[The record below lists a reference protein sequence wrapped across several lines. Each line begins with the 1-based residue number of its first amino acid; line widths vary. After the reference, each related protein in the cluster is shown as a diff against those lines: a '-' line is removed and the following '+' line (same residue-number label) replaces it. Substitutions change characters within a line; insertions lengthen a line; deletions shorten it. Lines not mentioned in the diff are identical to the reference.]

1 MTSFISAGNA
11 RRICATVGAFFLFA
25 WAGMA
30 AAQPGSVDA
39 SYGSG
44 GSYVSGVALG
54 DSVRALALQSDNKA
68 ILAGNCNSV
77 SPATS
82 FCVTRLTASGTV
94 DTSFN
99 GTGKAFVTMGSLNST
114 LESVV
119 IQPDGKI
126 VVAGNCTVSSAPR
139 WCVARIMPDGTMD
152 ASFGAGGKAYFAVF
166 TGAGQ
171 SSSAAAVAVQSGKL
185 LVAGTCTS
193 SATDASV
200 CAIRVNADGTQDV
213 PWTSGGLASS
223 GKPFHVLTARRIV
236 VLNDGRFLIAS
247 NDVDTFNLSP
257 SRFNLTRFL
266 ANGTVDSA
274 YGNSQ
279 FHPGHLVPTMSNG
292 SNTVFSV
299 ALQPDDKVVMAGRCE
314 STANDGDFK
323 FCMARAT
330 QNGDPLNNIPW
341 VDFALV
347 LSAHNSLLPNK
358 PVHVALQGD
367 GRIVLAGTCREFPE
381 FSMTLAE
388 TVCVRRYWPTGAFD
402 DSLAEAPNP
411 AATLA
416 ATADGGVVIQS
427 DGKILVA
434 GATVSP
440 TDKTAMRFLGGPL
453 SYRACS
459 LDMDGDGLTTA
470 TIDGLISTRV
480 MLGLTGTAVTN
491 GITFPAAATR
501 TNWTAIRNFLVT
513 HCGMNLP

>member
-1 MTSFISAGNA
+1 MTSVIWVRNA
-11 RRICATVGAFFLFA
+11 RRLGATMGAFFLA
-25 WAGMA
+25 SWMGIAS
-30 AAQPGSVDA
+30 AQPGSLDT
-39 SYGSG
+39 SYGTG
-44 GSYVSGVALG
+44 GSYISGVALG

-77 SPATS
+77 TPATS

-99 GTGKAFVTMGSLNST
+99 GTGKAFMTMGSSSST

-119 IQPDGKI
+119 VQPDGKI

-139 WCVARIMPDGTMD
+139 WCVARIMPDGTLD
-152 ASFGAGGKAYFAVF
+152 AGFGAGGKAYFAVH
-166 TGAGQ
+166 TGVGI
-171 SSSAAAVAVQSGKL
+171 SSAAAAVAVQSGKL

-193 SATDASV
+193 SASDASV
-200 CAIRVNADGTQDV
+200 CAIRLNSDGTHDAA
-213 PWTSGGLASS
+213 WAGGLAAA
-223 GKPFHVLTARRIV
+223 GQPFHVLTARRIV
-236 VLNDGRFLIAS
+236 VLSDGRFLIGSS
-247 NDVDTFNLSP
+247 NVDTYNGVTSDFS
-257 SRFNLTRFL
+257 LTRFL
-266 ANGTVDSA
+266 ANGNLDTT
-274 YGNSQ
+274 YGNLQ
-279 FHPGHLVPTMSNG
+279 FHPGHLSPSLSSG
-292 SNTVFSV
+292 SETLYSLAV
-299 ALQPDDKVVMAGRCE
+299 QPDDKVVMAGRCE
-314 STANDGDFK
+314 SSAGVYN

-347 LSAHNSLLPNK
+347 LSAHSSLLPNK

-416 ATADGGVVIQS
+416 ATADGGVVVQR

-434 GATVSP
+434 GATISP
-440 TDKTAMRFLGGPL
+440 TDKTAMRFIGGPL
-453 SYRACS
+453 SYRTCS
-459 LDMDGDGLTTA
+459 LDMDGDGVTTA

-480 MLGLTGTAVTN
+480 MLGLTGTAVTT

-501 TNWTAIRNFLVT
+501 SNWTSIRNFLVT
-513 HCGMNLP
+513 HCEMNLP

>member
-1 MTSFISAGNA
+1 MTSVISVRNP
-11 RRICATVGAFFLFA
+11 RRLCATMGALFLA
-25 WAGMA
+25 SWMGIAS
-30 AAQPGSVDA
+30 AQPGSLDTT
-39 SYGSG
+39 YGSG
-44 GSYVSGVALG
+44 GSYISGVALG
-54 DSVRALALQSDNKA
+54 DSVRALALQIDNKA

-77 SPATS
+77 TPATS

-99 GTGKAFVTMGSLNST
+99 GTGKAFVTMGSSSST

-119 IQPDGKI
+119 VQPDGKI

-193 SATDASV
+193 SVSDAGV

-213 PWTSGGLASS
+213 PWTSGGLAYA
-223 GKPFHVLTARRIV
+223 GQPFHVLTARRFV
-236 VLNDGRFLIAS
+236 VLNDGRFLIGS
-247 NDVDTFNLSP
+247 NNVDTVNGVTSDFS
-257 SRFNLTRFL
+257 LTRFL
-266 ANGTVDSA
+266 ANGNVDSA
-274 YGNSQ
+274 FGNLQ
-279 FHPGHLVPTMSNG
+279 FQPGHLSPTLSTG
-292 SNTVFSV
+292 SDTLYSLAV
-299 ALQPDDKVVMAGRCE
+299 QPDDKVVMAGRCE
-314 STANDGDFK
+314 SSAGVYN

-347 LSAHNSLLPNK
+347 LSAHSSLLPNK

-416 ATADGGVVIQS
+416 ATADGGVVVQR

-434 GATVSP
+434 GATVTP
-440 TDKTAMRFLGGPL
+440 TDKTAMRFIGGPL

-459 LDMDGDGLTTA
+459 LDLDGDGMTTA

-480 MLGLTGTAVTN
+480 MLGLTGTAVTT

-513 HCGMNLP
+513 HCEMNLP

>member
-11 RRICATVGAFFLFA
+11 RRFCATVGAFFLFA

-30 AAQPGSVDA
+30 AAQPGSVDT

-99 GTGKAFVTMGSLNST
+99 GTGKAFMTMGGPSSSST

-119 IQPDGKI
+119 VQPDGKI

-171 SSSAAAVAVQSGKL
+171 SSAAAAVAVQSGKL

-193 SATDASV
+193 SASDASV
-200 CAIRVNADGTQDV
+200 CAIRLNSDGTHDAA
-213 PWTSGGLASS
+213 WAGGLAAA
-223 GKPFHVLTARRIV
+223 GQPFHVLTARRIV
-236 VLNDGRFLIAS
+236 VLSDGRFLIGSS
-247 NDVDTFNLSP
+247 NVDTFNGVTSDF
-257 SRFNLTRFL
+257 SLTRFL
-266 ANGTVDSA
+266 ANGNLDTT
-274 YGNSQ
+274 YGNLQ
-279 FHPGHLVPTMSNG
+279 FHPGHLSPTLSTG
-292 SNTVFSV
+292 SETLYSLAV
-299 ALQPDDKVVMAGRCE
+299 QPDDKVVMAGRCE
-314 STANDGDFK
+314 SSAGVYN

-330 QNGDPLNNIPW
+330 QDGGAYNSGLWLDLQQVISGSR
-341 VDFALV
+341 
-347 LSAHNSLLPNK
+347 SAVPNK

-367 GRIVLAGTCREFPE
+367 GRIVLAGTCLEIPQ
-381 FSMTLAE
+381 FSMTEVE
-388 TVCVRRYWPTGAFD
+388 TVCVRRFWPTGGSD
-402 DSLAEAPNP
+402 TSLIEAPNP
-411 AATLA
+411 SATLA
-416 ATADGGVVIQS
+416 ATADGGVVIQG

-434 GATVSP
+434 GATVTP

-459 LDMDGDGLTTA
+459 LDMDGDGVATA

-480 MLGLTGTAVTN
+480 MLGLTGTAVTT

-501 TNWTAIRNFLVT
+501 TNWTAIRSFLVT
-513 HCGMNLP
+513 HCEMNLP